1 MESLCVPNPIIE
13 DVMLLETG
21 RILTAQEAIGTDYG
35 EAEKLR
41 MRLAEENAKD
51 SHSYK
56 CPICRVGVY
65 LCVNRT
71 EQRGKRFYFK
81 HCIEEDNCPAVTRG
95 QLSKEEIEARKYNGV
110 KESPAHIRMK
120 EIIAESL
127 AQDPRFSEI
136 EKEPRWK
143 GDGGTWRKPD
153 VRAVL
158 DGHIKVVFEIQLSTT
173 FLHVIAERRL
183 FYQQQGALL
192 CWVFNKFDPA
202 DARMPQDD
210 IFYNNNRNL
219 FLASEQTLASSKEN
233 GAFMLD
239 CHWHV
244 PLLEGTSVVDQWD
257 ARTVA
262 FRELCQ
268 DYGLKRVYFFDY
280 DLLRGDLEA
289 HSRTERLKQRFAIW
303 WASHRFPQADSSWI
317 AFRQEFGQYSV
328 DLPEYPQTL
337 SGLLNALYSAKA
349 GKAVGWIHPKFI
361 SVAHTIVGAHPEVLQ
376 YFLAAAS
383 VYRRKA
389 QLQSEDSCKPGE
401 TVGKWEAKLE
411 KCRLAKRD
419 GDTRFDRKK
428 SFDRLAAFL
437 FPEVGDKLDAWDA
450 VEAAN
455 VQRSIAEIG
464 NPDAAPS
471 V

>member
-1 MESLCVPNPIIE
+1 MESLCVPSPIIE
-13 DVMLLETG
+13 EVMLLETG
-21 RILTAQEAIGTDYG
+21 RILTAQEAIGADYG

-51 SHSYK
+51 NHSYK

-110 KESPAHIRMK
+110 KESPSHIRMK

-127 AQDPRFSEI
+127 ACDPMFSDI
-136 EKEPRWK
+136 EVEPRWK

-158 DGHIKVVFEIQLSTT
+158 DGTTKVVFEIQLSTT

-202 DARMPQDD
+202 DARMTQDD

-233 GAFMLD
+233 QAFTLD
-239 CHWHV
+239 CHWHMPV
-244 PLLEGTSVVDQWD
+244 LEGTTVTDQWNSQ
-257 ARTVA
+257 RVQ
-262 FRELCQ
+262 FSKLCL
-268 DYGLKRVYFFDY
+268 DYDLRRVYFFDY
-280 DLLRGDLEA
+280 DLLRDDLEA
-289 HSRTERLKQRFAIW
+289 HSRTEKLKQRFAAW
-303 WASHRFPQADSSWI
+303 WASQRFPQADSSWV
-317 AFRQEFGQYSV
+317 AFRQEFRQYGV
-328 DLPEYPQTL
+328 NLPEYPASL

-361 SVAHTIVGAHPEVLQ
+361 SVAHTIAGRCPEVLQ

-389 QLQSEDSCKPGE
+389 QLLAEDSHKPGAS
-401 TVGKWEAKLE
+401 VGKWEAKLE
-411 KCRLAKRD
+411 KCRLAKRE
-419 GDTRFDRKK
+419 GDTHFDRNK
-428 SFDRLAAFL
+428 SFDQLVAFI
-437 FPEVGDKLDAWDA
+437 FPEVWEKLDAWDA
-450 VEAAN
+450 VEADS
-455 VQRSIAEIG
+455 VQEA
-464 NPDAAPS
+464 
-471 V
+471 